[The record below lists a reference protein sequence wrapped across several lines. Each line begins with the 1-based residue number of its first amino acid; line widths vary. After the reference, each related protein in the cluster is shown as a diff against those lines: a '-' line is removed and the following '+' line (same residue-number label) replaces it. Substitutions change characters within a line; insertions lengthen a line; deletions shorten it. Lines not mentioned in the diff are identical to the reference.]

1 MHPPSAVVSA
11 ETKLRG
17 MGAMADGQ
25 EISNHWIAAKA
36 AGKGSMAA
44 SGAAVNVVQ
53 HFAGVSAF
61 ALAAGGAAAS
71 ATGIGLVV
79 TGAAITLTTCGL
91 SALSAYKSGQH
102 VAVLERI
109 AARKYSYDCSGL
121 MFQAN
126 RREHTHIADEVL
138 SYLILQKTEKQAR
151 KSIGA
156 VPIAGSAL
164 TSAYSMGRYIYKK
177 AKGTLGETRTAMA
190 FDLTKHFLTHN
201 CGLAQA
207 IVAELYSFEEMV
219 WLCEQDPP
227 DVLKLLARK
236 MTSN

>member
-1 MHPPSAVVSA
+1 
-11 ETKLRG
+11 
-17 MGAMADGQ
+17 MADGQ
-25 EISNHWIAAKA
+25 QISNYWIAAKT
-36 AGKGSMAA
+36 AGKGTMAA
-44 SGAAVNVVQ
+44 GGAAVNVVQ

-61 ALAAGGAAAS
+61 ALAAGAAAAS

-102 VAVLERI
+102 RAVLERI
-109 AARKYSYDCSGL
+109 AARKSSYECTGL
-121 MFQAN
+121 MFSAN
-126 RREHTHIADEVL
+126 RREHTHIAEDVL
-138 SYLILQKTEKQAR
+138 PYLILQKTEKQAR
-151 KSIGA
+151 KSVAA
-156 VPIAGSAL
+156 VPIAGSAM
-164 TSAYSMGRYIYKK
+164 TGAYSIGRYVYKR
-177 AKGTLGETRTAMA
+177 ARGTLGETRTAMA

-227 DVLKLLARK
+227 DVVKLLARK

>member
-1 MHPPSAVVSA
+1 
-11 ETKLRG
+11 
-17 MGAMADGQ
+17 MADGQ
-25 EISNHWIAAKA
+25 EISNYWITAKK
-36 AGKGSMAA
+36 AGKGSMATG
-44 SGAAVNVVQ
+44 GAAVNVVQ

-61 ALAAGGAAAS
+61 ALASGAAAAS

-91 SALSAYKSGQH
+91 SAVSAYKTSQH

-109 AARKYSYDCSGL
+109 AARRYSYDCTGL
-121 MFQAN
+121 MFQSN
-126 RREHTHIADEVL
+126 RREHTHIADDVL
-138 SYLILQKTEKQAR
+138 PYLILQKEEKQAR

-156 VPIAGSAL
+156 VPLAGGAL
-164 TSAYSMGRYIYKK
+164 TGAYSMGRYLYKK

-219 WLCEQDPP
+219 WLCEQDPD
-227 DVLKLLARK
+227 DVVKLLARK